1 MEIKSV
7 IEETN
12 TQTNLH
18 ALCKYTDHAN
28 IFFKTTWNF
37 MEILIRRK
45 NLGGAVGA
53 RRLTVFQPKK
63 QNGEFVVTHRP
74 WSSIC
79 LFSSP

>member
-28 IFFKTTWNF
+28 FFLKNYLEFHGNF
-37 MEILIRRK
+37 D
-45 NLGGAVGA
+45 
-53 RRLTVFQPKK
+53 KK
-63 QNGEFVVTHRP
+63 KKKIWVER
-74 WSSIC
+74 
-79 LFSSP
+79 